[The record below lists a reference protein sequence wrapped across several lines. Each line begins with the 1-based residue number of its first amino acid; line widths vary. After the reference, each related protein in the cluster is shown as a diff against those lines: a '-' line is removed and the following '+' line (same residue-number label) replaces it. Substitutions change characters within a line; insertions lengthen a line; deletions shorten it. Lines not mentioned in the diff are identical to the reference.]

1 MMNRQPNV
9 KLIANFD
16 GERMMVGRKIV
27 KDSSKKTPPAARK
40 LEKYTS
46 CCPVGML
53 PVHAS

>member
-1 MMNRQPNV
+1 MEKPTMMNRQPNV

-46 CCPVGML
+46 C
-53 PVHAS
+53 